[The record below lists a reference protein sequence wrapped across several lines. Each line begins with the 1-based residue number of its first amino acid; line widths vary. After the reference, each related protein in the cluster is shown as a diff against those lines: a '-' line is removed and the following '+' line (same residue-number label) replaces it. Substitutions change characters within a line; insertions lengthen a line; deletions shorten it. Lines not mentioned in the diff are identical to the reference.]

1 MEKAEEKDIKD
12 TNNAKITESS
22 IVKKDDEVM
31 NIPDERNRN
40 DITKS
45 KHGWGSM
52 LFNFFKALIF
62 GACVFW
68 YDIISKSHL

>member
-1 MEKAEEKDIKD
+1 MEEVEVKEIKD
-12 TNNAKITESS
+12 RNHAEIAT
-22 IVKKDDEVM
+22 IVKKDDGVI
-31 NIPDERNRN
+31 NIPDETNRN

>member
-12 TNNAKITESS
+12 TNNAEITESS

-31 NIPDERNRN
+31 NIPDETNRN